1 MNIIFF
7 QVQISCFHTIKKFI
21 YIVNQLKIMLEI
33 ILKIIIIKINKI
45 IIHHKKTYWIDSI
58 KILYCKYTC
67 AIVFFKDICAVVT
80 LFLKW

>member
-1 MNIIFF
+1 
-7 QVQISCFHTIKKFI
+7 
-21 YIVNQLKIMLEI
+21 MLEI